1 MTLIVTGDAVAR
13 FETARRVA
21 QGEKRRKALL
31 GGAVLLTAVAVS
43 AWVAEIDLKELAEGL
58 PLAIGYIARTLPELH
73 WSSLGTDLAEWFWG
87 LKRWLRMLFD
97 TLVMAFLGTA
107 LGAAGAVV
115 ASFLAARNLSPHP
128 VVFFLARRV
137 LEIARAVPELVYAL
151 IFVYAFGLGPL
162 PGMLAIAVHSLG
174 ALGKQ
179 FAEANENA
187 DMRPVE
193 GLRASGANWT
203 MTMRFA
209 VLPQVV
215 PDMMSWGLLRF
226 EINVRAAAILGF
238 VGAGGIGVELYT
250 VVRQFIYSDISAI
263 VLMIMTTVM
272 LIDQVCE
279 RIRHRVIGLEATR

>member
-1 MTLIVTGDAVAR
+1 LLTGDAVAR
-13 FETARRVA
+13 FEAARRIA
-21 QGEKRRKALL
+21 HKEKRRNVFL
-31 GGAVLLTAVAVS
+31 GGAMLLGAVAIS

-58 PLAIGYIARTLPELH
+58 PLAIGYVSRTLPELH
-73 WSSLGTDLAEWFWG
+73 WSSLGADLAEWFWG

-97 TLVMAFLGTA
+97 TVVMAFLGTA
-107 LGAAGAVV
+107 LGAAGAVA

-128 VVFFLARRV
+128 VVFFLARRL

-193 GLRASGANWT
+193 GVRAAGANWVT
-203 MTMRFA
+203 TMRFA

-215 PDMMSWGLLRF
+215 PDMASWGLLRF

-263 VLMIMTTVM
+263 VLMIMATVM
-272 LIDQVCE
+272 LIDQICE
-279 RIRHRVIGLEATR
+279 RIRHRVIGLEAIR